1 MDKEKLKLIIRN
13 LESLVD
19 CLKSEVYSDVES
31 YKSEPQYE
39 EIAPYINDYD
49 EVFYDEEL
57 DVAYGPVKINR
68 KYKITNDDDGDG
80 L

>member
-19 CLKSEVYSDVES
+19 CLKTEVYSDVNA
-31 YKSEPQYE
+31 YKQELQYE
-39 EIAPYINDYD
+39 EVAPYIDDYD
-49 EVFYDEEL
+49 EVFYDESSDEL
-57 DVAYGPVKINR
+57 AELIRVNQ
-68 KYKITNDDDGDG
+68 KYKLTSDDDGDG